1 MTELIDD
8 AQRLMML
15 QALGSICVRSDR
27 GQMQALFDNEAQPT
41 AFENAEVIVTG
52 PRLEAR
58 SCDVARLGLRRGD
71 VLTLQSRTFTVVHLM
86 PDGHGFTIVGLE
98 AA

>member
-1 MTELIDD
+1 MAELIDD
-8 AQRLMML
+8 SQRLAML

-41 AFENAEVIVTG
+41 AFEDATVIVTG

-58 SCDVARLGLRRGD
+58 SCDVDQQELKRGD
-71 VLTLQSRTFTVVHLM
+71 VLLFHSKSYRIVQLVPDGYGFTVL
-86 PDGHGFTIVGLE
+86 GLE
-98 AA
+98 DA